1 MIKTFVATGFSC
13 LAIGS
18 IAGYVISEL
27 AKQPNI
33 SQASTMQ
40 NAISPGPIASPK
52 TAPIIP
58 NRNDLEERYI
68 KAVNAFNFR
77 VDRQDLIS
85 LTDKQLNDEV
95 ARLESLLANGKRYSK
110 P

>member
-27 AKQPNI
+27 TKQPNI

-40 NAISPGPIASPK
+40 NEIAPGPIASPK
-52 TAPIIP
+52 PMPLP
-58 NRNDLEERYI
+58 NRNDLELRYQI
-68 KAVNAFNFR
+68 AVGYKVSKDSLARFTDLELNNLVAELEARRKA
-77 VDRQDLIS
+77 QS
-85 LTDKQLNDEV
+85 
-95 ARLESLLANGKRYSK
+95 
-110 P
+110 

>member
-27 AKQPNI
+27 TKQPNI

-40 NAISPGPIASPK
+40 NGIAPVATASPK
-52 TAPIIP
+52 PMPLP
-58 NRNDLEERYI
+58 NRNDLELRYQI
-68 KAVNAFNFR
+68 AVGYRVSKENLARFTDLELNNLVAELEAKKKA
-77 VDRQDLIS
+77 QS
-85 LTDKQLNDEV
+85 
-95 ARLESLLANGKRYSK
+95 
-110 P
+110 